1 VNGSSSSSS
10 SRWTSRL
17 LLGGT
22 LLSAV
27 CFATGLVLGLIGLV
41 PVGQFVSNVG
51 VLTILATPAV
61 ALVSTA
67 VELRKLQPQASL
79 LAVGVLGVLAVAVA
93 VALFAPH

>member
-1 VNGSSSSSS
+1 VSGPS

-22 LLSAV
+22 LLSAA
-27 CFATGLVLGLIGLV
+27 CFAAGFVLGLIGLV
-41 PVGQFVSNVG
+41 PTGELMSTMG
-51 VLTILATPAV
+51 VVTILATPAV

-67 VELRKLQPQASL
+67 LELREGQPQAAM
-79 LAVGVLGVLAVAVA
+79 LALGVLGVLAVAVG

>member
-1 VNGSSSSSS
+1 VNGSS

-27 CFATGLVLGLIGLV
+27 CFAAGLVLGLIGLV
-41 PVGQFVSNVG
+41 PVGESLSNLG
-51 VLTILATPAV
+51 VVTILATPAV

-67 VELRKLQPQASL
+67 LELRKGQPQAAM
-79 LAVGVLGVLAVAVA
+79 LALGVLGVLAVAVG

>member
-1 VNGSSSSSS
+1 VNGAS

-22 LLSAV
+22 LVSAI
-27 CFATGLVLGLIGLV
+27 CFAAGFVLGLIGLV
-41 PVGQFVSNVG
+41 PVGEFVSNLG

-67 VELRKLQPQASL
+67 LELRKGQPQASL
-79 LAVGVLGVLAVAVA
+79 LAVGVLAVLAVAVG
-93 VALFAPH
+93 VALFAHGS

>member
-1 VNGSSSSSS
+1 MSGPS

-22 LLSAV
+22 LVSAV
-27 CFATGLVLGLIGLV
+27 CFAVGFVLGLIGLV
-41 PVGQFVSNVG
+41 PTGEFMSTVG
-51 VLTILATPAV
+51 VLAILATPAV

-67 VELRKLQPQASL
+67 LELREDQPQAAM
-79 LAVGVLGVLAVAVA
+79 LAVGVLGVLAVAVG